1 KLFESKSVSR
11 SNSELLVIITPEV
24 VRPIPAGEAVP
35 DLKYPMTFLNQNE
48 PAPRVSQPGLDKT
61 GPVPVHPP
69 TDSVPIEQL
78 MPKKELSVPGVPT
91 FHMVPVA
98 PQEPPPPVT
107 PGVKASAAAAKP
119 AGN

>member
-1 KLFESKSVSR
+1 MAPKDGDQLAHVKR
-11 SNSELLVIITPEV
+11 V
-24 VRPIPAGEAVP
+24 VPYRAHQQAPPFGAQLARGERDRLDFHAGI
-35 DLKYPMTFLNQNE
+35 LK
-48 PAPRVSQPGLDKT
+48 APRVSQPGLDKT

-91 FHMVPVA
+91 FQMVPVA